1 MLVLKPSW
9 ASVSPC
15 TIGMITAPAV
25 FLGLSVELM
34 DRKVIGE
41 LKELGTHGGNYD
53 CCRLQEGGLLGA
65 VTVTKVAK
73 T

>member
-1 MLVLKPSW
+1 
-9 ASVSPC
+9 
-15 TIGMITAPAV
+15 MITAPAV